1 MSNDE
6 LFELYKKVQQK
17 DRNAEKQLVN
27 EHKKKFPMSCLRNE
41 DTPGSSSRYRENLHI
56 MYLHLTR

>member
-1 MSNDE
+1 MTKNE

-17 DRNAEKQLVN
+17 DRNAEQLLVE
-27 EHKKKFPMSCLRNE
+27 EHRKLYPDSVMRNE

-56 MYLHLTR
+56 MYLHLT